1 MSTTTLD
8 TLEPGNKAIIK
19 NVAAKGTARRRM
31 AEMGLCPGTEVTMVR
46 RAPLKDP
53 IEFTVRGYNLSL
65 RKAEAAA
72 IIIEREGDRV

>member
-8 TLEPGNKAIIK
+8 TLEPGSKAI
-19 NVAAKGTARRRM
+19 VRSVSAKGPTRRRI

-46 RAPLKDP
+46 HAPLKDP
-53 IEFTVRGYNLSL
+53 MEFLVRGYNLTL

-72 IIIEREGDRV
+72 IIVDREGGP